1 MKCWN
6 IRTRRRQVYQVS
18 TAQHFTSLI
27 YSPSS
32 LVAQWVKNL
41 PAMQESACNAGDLD
55 SIPGSWRSPGEGNGN
70 PLQFSCLENL
80 MDRGAWWAPVHG
92 VARVGHDLATKPPP
106 QPNTSHLYSPSLYF
120 LLQTSSLLRAC
131 WSPADLPPEDMCW
144 SFWAKDP
151 TQVTEIN
158 GLTIV

>member
-1 MKCWN
+1 MLKHQN
-6 IRTRRRQVYQVS
+6 QEETGIPGV
-18 TAQHFTSLI
+18 H
-27 YSPSS
+27 SPTPHIFNLFSKFPCSS
-32 LVAQWVKNL
+32 VGK
-41 PAMQESACNAGDLD
+41 ESACNAGDLI

-70 PLQFSCLENL
+70 PFQYSCLENL

-92 VARVGHDLATKPPP
+92 VTRVGHDLATKPPP

-120 LLQTSSLLRAC
+120 LLQTSSLLRTC

-151 TQVTEIN
+151 TQVTEMN
-158 GLTIV
+158 GLTIF